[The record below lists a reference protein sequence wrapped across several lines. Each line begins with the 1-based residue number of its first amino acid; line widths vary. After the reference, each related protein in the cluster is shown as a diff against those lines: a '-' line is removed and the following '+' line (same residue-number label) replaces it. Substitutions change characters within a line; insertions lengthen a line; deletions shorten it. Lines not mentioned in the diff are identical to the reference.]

1 MSFKIS
7 MLNKAIPTKS
17 YSLVMLCLL
26 NTKYLPCTTPMTSR
40 AIGSYFLTRFSFFS
54 PLQYMSASH
63 GYSTMG
69 GIEYDDRGKYREY
82 KKVRKS
88 HIDGANQRDTEMP
101 IN

>member
-1 MSFKIS
+1 
-7 MLNKAIPTKS
+7 
-17 YSLVMLCLL
+17 
-26 NTKYLPCTTPMTSR
+26 MTSR

-69 GIEYDDRGKYREY
+69 GIEYDDRSKYKED
-82 KKVRKS
+82 KKVRKA
-88 HIDGANQRDTEMP
+88 HIDEDNQRAMEMP